1 MDEIEHTLFLQ
12 YLLVSRHEKPSDPD
26 DPLSH
31 QNMRDRYYGNNDPV
45 ADKLLNRAKAMPV
58 LQPPED
64 TSITT
69 LYVGD
74 LGPAGAIT
82 EGDLRSIFSLF

>member
-1 MDEIEHTLFLQ
+1 
-12 YLLVSRHEKPSDPD
+12 
-26 DPLSH
+26 
-31 QNMRDRYYGNNDPV
+31 MRDRYYGNNDPV

-64 TSITT
+64 GSITT

-74 LGPAGAIT
+74 LGPAGVINEA
-82 EGDLRSIFSLF
+82 DLRLHCLFCFFFLVFVNRYC

>member
-1 MDEIEHTLFLQ
+1 
-12 YLLVSRHEKPSDPD
+12 
-26 DPLSH
+26 
-31 QNMRDRYYGNNDPV
+31 MRDRYYGNNDPV

-64 TSITT
+64 SSITT

-74 LGPAGAIT
+74 LGPAGAIN
-82 EGDLRSIFSLF
+82 EADLRFPF